1 MQTKSLRWI
10 AYPTTRIIWN
20 LHPAAAGREETIHA
34 INRLRKAGCDL
45 SAACAE
51 RGISRATYYRWQQRY
66 RDCGAR
72 GLTPRSRQPKR
83 CRTARWSTQDERLVW
98 QLRRAHPTYGKLR
111 LWRVLVRDHGFTASA
126 STVGRILARGR
137 RLGRIKPCAF
147 YAQGQV
153 KPKRRRQFSGH
164 AKRWRYGQRAKKPGE
179 LVQIDHLSV
188 SLLPGHVIKDFK
200 AICPVSKCLVQRA
213 YGRATAGN
221 AGRFLQEVVEQLPFP
236 IRGIQVDGGSEFMA
250 GFEGACQDLQIE
262 LYVLPPRRPQYNGC
276 VERVNR
282 TVREE
287 FYSQYQGEVDLASV
301 NQGLAEYQHQY
312 NHFRPHRVLALSTP
326 MEYLECLG
334 MAV

>member
-20 LHPAAAGREETIHA
+20 LPPVAVKREETIHA
-34 INRLRKAGCDL
+34 INRLREAGCDL

-66 RDCGAR
+66 RHGGAR
-72 GLTPRSRQPKR
+72 GLTPRSRQPRR
-83 CRTARWSTQDERLVW
+83 CQTARWRAQDERLIW
-98 QLRRAHPTYGKLR
+98 QLRRVHPTYGKLR
-111 LWRVLVRDHGFTASA
+111 LWRILVRDHGFIASA
-126 STVGRILARGR
+126 STVGRILAKGR

-213 YGRATAGN
+213 YSRATAGN
-221 AGRFLQEVVEQLPFP
+221 AGRFLREVVEQLPFP
-236 IRGIQVDGGSEFMA
+236 VRGIQVDGGSEFMA
-250 GFEGACQDLQIE
+250 GFEAACQDLQIE

-312 NHFRPHRVLALSTP
+312 NHFRPHRALALSTP
-326 MEYLECLG
+326 MEYLERLG

>member
-20 LHPAAAGREETIHA
+20 LPPAAVKREETIHA
-34 INRLRKAGCDL
+34 INRLREAGCDL

-66 RDCGAR
+66 RHGGAR
-72 GLTPRSRQPKR
+72 GLTPRSRQPRR
-83 CRTARWSTQDERLVW
+83 CQTARWRAQDERLVW

-111 LWRVLVRDHGFTASA
+111 LWRILVRDHGFTASA
-126 STVGRILARGR
+126 STVGRILAKGR

-188 SLLPGHVIKDFK
+188 SLLPGDVIKDFK
-200 AICPVSKCLVQRA
+200 AICPVLKCLVQRA
-213 YGRATAGN
+213 YSRTTAGN
-221 AGRFLQEVVEQLPFP
+221 AGCFLREIVEQLPFP
-236 IRGIQVDGGSEFMA
+236 VRGIQVDGGSEFMA
-250 GFEGACQDLQIE
+250 GFEETCQDGTIRIWGIE
-262 LYVLPPRRPQYNGC
+262 FYVLPLRRPQYNGC

-287 FYSQYQGEVDLASV
+287 FYSQYQREVDLASV
-301 NQGLAEYQHQY
+301 NQGLAEYQHRY
-312 NHFRPHRVLALSTP
+312 NHFRPH
-326 MEYLECLG
+326 
-334 MAV
+334 